1 MPISHIL
8 SRPQAQVSAGAVET
22 PHGAV
27 PQKEST
33 ETEAETGDRRGS
45 VTRFVVHLSLIALP
59 Y

>member
-1 MPISHIL
+1 M
-8 SRPQAQVSAGAVET
+8 SAGAVET